1 MERFGCKYMCSSIGC
16 MSVCLHYNTNVTL
29 KDWCKIHGT
38 FLLVLDMPRNPQSL
52 SPNFSLVHAQVDEAV
67 HRYTDQSEV
76 NVCLRSG

>member
-1 MERFGCKYMCSSIGC
+1 MERFGCKYMRSSIGC

-52 SPNFSLVHAQVDEAV
+52 SPNFHWCM
-67 HRYTDQSEV
+67 HKWMRPHTDTQTS
-76 NVCLRSG
+76 LRSMCA